1 MLRLQSRKPFG
12 DGLFPKPFKEPP
24 DALAS
29 NIQSPSGYMLMFA
42 HPHQIAFQQRLVHRH
57 GNHGIEESPLMQK
70 PNESIDRVTDPP
82 EVVILRPPVAAP
94 ARIGFKKI
102 LNILAR

>member
-1 MLRLQSRKPFG
+1 
-12 DGLFPKPFKEPP
+12 
-24 DALAS
+24 
-29 NIQSPSGYMLMFA
+29 
-42 HPHQIAFQQRLVHRH
+42 
-57 GNHGIEESPLMQK
+57 MQK

-82 EVVILRPPVAAP
+82 EVVILRTPVAAP